1 DSNRIWNT
9 TNPFFTSCFEDTV
22 IKWIPCLFLWLFTPF
37 EIYRIR
43 HSDGKCIPWTIANI
57 FKIMLLFLL
66 VINSLLEM
74 SFALIR
80 YSHEQIVYP
89 VEYYSPF
96 IMLITF
102 ILVLVLVLYQ
112 RKKGIHSS
120 GVLFIFWL
128 LMSFAMIIKYRTIIM
143 TGPDSDSMIWSNKFL
158 FVIKT
163 IYIPLVIAEL
173 VMCCFADTKSEYLT
187 SGVNFKKI
195 CPADSASF
203 LSFVTFWWVNELVIL
218 GVKRPLKQFD
228 IWHLSLKYKT
238 VEVLKRF
245 SKMWNRSK
253 AKQSKEKEPNA
264 TWILVKTFW
273 PQLLLAA
280 VFHFVQSVLIFV
292 NPIILDNLITFV
304 SSSQPT
310 WRGYFFVL
318 LLLVTDLTN
327 TLFTAQY
334 QFQIYTTGLRIR
346 SCLISSIYRK
356 VSLASFATYVL
367 ISSSNILDPNKA
379 FVSLTLFNI
388 MRLPLARFPLTISQA
403 TMGEFAEIL
412 AQFLYENLE
421 EEMSEEE
428 AAALEAMRSSVEPIL
443 DRRWSSKS
451 DSISSSVSLRQR
463 KSSLV
468 RSRSIEQ
475 SRKSISKGKLIE
487 AEAQEA
493 GSIKLSVYKQYIVA
507 IGVCTFIIS
516 LFSFV
521 GTSGFNIASSL
532 WLSEWSNDA
541 TDPKKATDTRSRDIR
556 LGVYGLLGLETP
568 LFLIAVVPLGILY
581 YIIQKFY
588 VTTSRQLNR
597 IEATTRSPVYSHF
610 SETVTGTTSIRAYGA
625 VKPFIE
631 ECHSRID
638 TNHSAYFAFIS
649 ANRWLETRLEFL
661 GLIIAFLAA
670 IFAVIFRDTIS
681 PGLAGVSISYAL
693 TITDNL
699 NLLVRSTS
707 DVETNMVSVERCFEY
722 SKTPL
727 E

>member
-228 IWHLSLKYKT
+228 IWHLSLNST
-238 VEVLKRF
+238 PFL
-245 SKMWNRSK
+245 
-253 AKQSKEKEPNA
+253 
-264 TWILVKTFW
+264 
-273 PQLLLAA
+273 
-280 VFHFVQSVLIFV
+280 
-292 NPIILDNLITFV
+292 
-304 SSSQPT
+304 
-310 WRGYFFVL
+310 
-318 LLLVTDLTN
+318 
-327 TLFTAQY
+327 
-334 QFQIYTTGLRIR
+334 
-346 SCLISSIYRK
+346 